1 MAQTF
6 NLPARTLPLGDT
18 VFGPFAIPVG
28 TQKLSFN
35 LDVTQM
41 VAGQRVWM
49 RLEYFDGSV
58 WAAAITDFDGPW
70 RDKQNVLHNDVTLL
84 FDFGFVSINNG
95 PYLPRVSAAGWQAR
109 VTLTVEGAPYST
121 SGGTLT
127 LT

>member
-1 MAQTF
+1 MATF

-41 VAGQRVWM
+41 VAGQKVWM
-49 RLEYFDGSV
+49 HLEYFDGSL
-58 WAAAITDFDGPW
+58 WSGATSDFDGPW
-70 RDKQNVLHNDVTLL
+70 RDKQGVLHNDVTLN
-84 FDFGFVSINNG
+84 FDFGSISVNNG
-95 PYLPRVSAAGWQAR
+95 PWTPRVSAAGWQAR
-109 VTLTVEGAPYST
+109 VTFTVEGAPYNT